1 MACILRGFLRGH
13 SFSTYARRGGGG
25 SSKCVRMR
33 TRGEGGSHMKYVR
46 KAKNYQLFAYI
57 RQQLVNEVRIQ
68 VKLLLVQGCQAY
80 GPQAESD
87 NVAPRNFE

>member
-1 MACILRGFLRGH
+1 
-13 SFSTYARRGGGG
+13 
-25 SSKCVRMR
+25 
-33 TRGEGGSHMKYVR
+33 MKYVR

-57 RQQLVNEVRIQ
+57 LQQLINEVRIQ

>member
-1 MACILRGFLRGH
+1 
-13 SFSTYARRGGGG
+13 
-25 SSKCVRMR
+25 
-33 TRGEGGSHMKYVR
+33 MKYVR

-57 RQQLVNEVRIQ
+57 LQYFHLQRILHKQLINEVRIQ
-68 VKLLLVQGCQAY
+68 LKLLLVQGCQTY

>member
-1 MACILRGFLRGH
+1 
-13 SFSTYARRGGGG
+13 
-25 SSKCVRMR
+25 MR
-33 TRGEGGSHMKYVR
+33 TNAYKGEGGRHMKYVR

-57 RQQLVNEVRIQ
+57 LQYFHLQRILHKQLINEVRIQ
-68 VKLLLVQGCQAY
+68 LKLLLVQGCQTY